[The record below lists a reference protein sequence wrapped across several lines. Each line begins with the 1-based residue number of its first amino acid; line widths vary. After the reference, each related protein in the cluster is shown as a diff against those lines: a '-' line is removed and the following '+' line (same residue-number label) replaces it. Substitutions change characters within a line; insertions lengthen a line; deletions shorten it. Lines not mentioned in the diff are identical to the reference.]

1 MAIPVR
7 TAAKEVFE
15 RVRTLFQNSEFNEQT
30 AEQRAVDKDFPFPPF
45 PESKVP
51 EDSDAAGVLM
61 GMFLRAGVV
70 SGELLEARLGAQAA
84 GDLRELGLIE
94 PVNGNS
100 YKPTVRIRP
109 MYGLYVLSDLWDA
122 TAGPNPPNLA
132 DDVVFPP
139 DIPNTLTYLSY
150 VPLDPC
156 ERFLEGCGGSGV
168 VALMMANQGAK
179 HAWSFDITERSTAFA
194 GFSARLN
201 GLDNFTAGRGD
212 TYEPAGDRQF
222 DRIAV
227 HPPYVPVLK
236 HTWIYHAGGNDGE
249 QITRKHVQDLHKV
262 LAPGG
267 RFYCRCLGSDRQDS
281 PFEKRI
287 REWLGEHSD
296 EFDVAIHVI
305 RVLEPI
311 TYVMAA
317 LMRGRAKAEEIPEWG
332 RLFESLKIFHFLAS
346 VVVIQRRAEE
356 RPVFTV
362 RRKAGPFSGPRELEW
377 LMHWETERAK
387 GCEDI
392 ILQSKLRPGKTTLQ
406 LTHGIHEGKWAL
418 AEQKLEVAHP
428 YPNTWE
434 VDPLGAYLIPKLT
447 GAASGAEVFDGLIKE
462 GVIGGNLDP
471 RRFAR
476 TLGELVSGGF
486 VVVDKHEP
494 PVQKEREQEEI

>member
-94 PVNGNS
+94 SVNGNS

-179 HAWSFDITERSTAFA
+179 HAW
-194 GFSARLN
+194 
-201 GLDNFTAGRGD
+201 
-212 TYEPAGDRQF
+212 
-222 DRIAV
+222 
-227 HPPYVPVLK
+227 
-236 HTWIYHAGGNDGE
+236 
-249 QITRKHVQDLHKV
+249 
-262 LAPGG
+262 
-267 RFYCRCLGSDRQDS
+267 
-281 PFEKRI
+281 
-287 REWLGEHSD
+287 
-296 EFDVAIHVI
+296 
-305 RVLEPI
+305 
-311 TYVMAA
+311 
-317 LMRGRAKAEEIPEWG
+317 
-332 RLFESLKIFHFLAS
+332 
-346 VVVIQRRAEE
+346 
-356 RPVFTV
+356 
-362 RRKAGPFSGPRELEW
+362 
-377 LMHWETERAK
+377 
-387 GCEDI
+387 
-392 ILQSKLRPGKTTLQ
+392 
-406 LTHGIHEGKWAL
+406 
-418 AEQKLEVAHP
+418 
-428 YPNTWE
+428 
-434 VDPLGAYLIPKLT
+434 
-447 GAASGAEVFDGLIKE
+447 
-462 GVIGGNLDP
+462 
-471 RRFAR
+471 
-476 TLGELVSGGF
+476 
-486 VVVDKHEP
+486 
-494 PVQKEREQEEI
+494 